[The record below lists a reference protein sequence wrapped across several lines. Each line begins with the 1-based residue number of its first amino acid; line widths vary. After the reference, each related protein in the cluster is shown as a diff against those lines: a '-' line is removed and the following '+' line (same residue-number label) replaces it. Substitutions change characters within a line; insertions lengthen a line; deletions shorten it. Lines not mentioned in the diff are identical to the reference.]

1 MKNIIIYFSLAIL
14 LYSCT
19 SKKENSA
26 NPSPAG
32 ILNTII
38 LSDTQRKN
46 AGVEL
51 SSFIKKTINATL
63 KVNGKIDVPPQNLV
77 SVCVPMG
84 GYLKSTKLL
93 PGMPV
98 KKGEVIA
105 LIEDQEYVQIQE
117 NYLLTKSKLYYA
129 EKEYN
134 RQREL
139 NQSQASSDKIA
150 QQAESEYK
158 NYRIQLSALNEKLK
172 LINIDADKLTENTLS
187 KTIPLYSPISGFVSK
202 INVNIGKYINST
214 DIIFDLVNPSDI
226 HLNLKIYEKDIDK
239 IAISKRVLAYSN
251 ANPDKKY
258 KCEIILI
265 SKDVNSDGTTE
276 VHCHFDQYDHS
287 LVPGMY
293 MNGEL
298 QIQSASVNA
307 LPEESIVQFDGLSYI
322 FIQKANNLYEMREVK
337 IGNRENGYVEI
348 LDAEMYN
355 NPTIVTKGA
364 YSLLMKLKNKE
375 E

>member
-1 MKNIIIYFSLAIL
+1 MKNIKISLGLIL
-14 LYSCT
+14 LLNACT
-19 SKKENSA
+19 SKKEGN
-26 NPSPAG
+26 NQQSPVPTINAIELTDTQYTNAG
-32 ILNTII
+32 IET
-38 LSDTQRKN
+38 
-46 AGVEL
+46 
-51 SSFIKKTINATL
+51 SSFVKKTIHSTL

-77 SVCVPMG
+77 SVCVPLG

-117 NYLLTKSKLYYA
+117 DFLLTKSKLYFA
-129 EKEYN
+129 EKEFN
-134 RQREL
+134 RQKEL
-139 NQSQASSDKIA
+139 NQSQASSDKIT

-158 NYRIQLSALNEKLK
+158 NYRIKLSALKEKLK
-172 LINIDADKLTENTLS
+172 LINIDADKLSENTLS
-187 KTIPLYSPISGFVSK
+187 KTIPLYSPINGFVSK

-239 IAISKRVLAYSN
+239 IAIGNKVYAYSN
-251 ANPDKKY
+251 TNPTKRY

-265 SKDVNSDGTTE
+265 SKDVNTDGTTE

-287 LVPGMY
+287 LIPGMY

-307 LPEESIVQFDGLSYI
+307 LPEESIVNFEGGS
-322 FIQKANNLYEMREVK
+322 FVFVQKSKNLFEMREVK
-337 IGNRENGYVEI
+337 IGNRENGYIEI
-348 LDAEMYN
+348 VDAEGMN
-355 NPTIVTKGA
+355 NSNIATKGA

-375 E
+375 D